1 MNFIVHCEGKFEQT
15 VIYIARQTAQLIRKQ
30 FNFCEIV

>member
-1 MNFIVHCEGKFEQT
+1 MNLIVHCEVKFEQT
-15 VIYIARQTAQLIRKQ
+15 IIYIARQTAQLIRKQ